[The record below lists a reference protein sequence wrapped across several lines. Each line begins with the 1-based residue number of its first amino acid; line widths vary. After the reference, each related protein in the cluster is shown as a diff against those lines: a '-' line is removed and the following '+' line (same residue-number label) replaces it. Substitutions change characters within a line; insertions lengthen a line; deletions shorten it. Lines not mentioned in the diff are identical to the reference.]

1 MNCNGLGD
9 RNKRNKVLTWLKNKP
24 ENIILLQETH
34 STLELE
40 NEWKK
45 MWDGEIYFSHG
56 ASNATGVVILIKNK
70 ENITVNKVRNICQGR
85 VLLLELTIEAVK
97 YCVVNIYSPNNDNHG
112 FIENVFLETL
122 GRSRED
128 HLIMGGDW
136 NTVLENNLDK
146 LGGGGTTCK

>member
-1 MNCNGLGD
+1 MNRGVAGPKVGSMNCNGLGD

-56 ASNATGVVILIKNK
+56 ASNATGVVILIKK
-70 ENITVNKVRNICQGR
+70 
-85 VLLLELTIEAVK
+85 
-97 YCVVNIYSPNNDNHG
+97 
-112 FIENVFLETL
+112 
-122 GRSRED
+122 
-128 HLIMGGDW
+128 IMKI
-136 NTVLENNLDK
+136 LP
-146 LGGGGTTCK
+146 